1 MPDLSGEAYTAS
13 HTLHMKSFSSFMQYI
28 MEFPLLRKIV
38 SSLIFR
44 FRSFFSLIRIIA
56 FFRLVLFSINLSCL
70 RALPGLM
77 LLVLF

>member
-38 SSLIFR
+38 SS
-44 FRSFFSLIRIIA
+44 FRSFVSLRFS
-56 FFRLVLFSINLSCL
+56 V
-70 RALPGLM
+70 
-77 LLVLF
+77 